1 MEASHLFGGM
11 QRVAYHRMVDLYHRA
26 TIDGFTIGF
35 DWLAYHFCG
44 FDSGGIDQFKLEN
57 GYSTELEQR
66 IRRMRDPDET
76 ISWDDTDDM
85 PMATLP
91 VSFKMLEIKRYTDVG
106 CPCIHLKL
114 YNTVM
119 RALGLDEAQLL
130 TLFPLSLSDTTQR
143 WFTSLESSHRRTWKD
158 LSQEFLRQYSFSS
171 DTGVTR

>member
-1 MEASHLFGGM
+1 MRTISHDQVVVIPPIVTLVIVIKDPHS
-11 QRVAYHRMVDLYHRA
+11 R
-26 TIDGFTIGF
+26 IDR
-35 DWLAYHFCG
+35 
-44 FDSGGIDQFKLEN
+44 LEH
-57 GYSTELEQR
+57 R

-91 VSFKMLEIKRYTDVG
+91 VNFKMLEIKRYTDVG

-143 WFTSLESSHRRTWKD
+143 WFTSLESSHRRTWED
-158 LSQEFLRQYSFSS
+158 LAHEFLRQYSFSG
-171 DTGVTR
+171 DTALHVESLSFLNKDQMSLFLLLSLAGGRRLQK

>member
-1 MEASHLFGGM
+1 MRTISHDQVVVIPPIVTLVIVIEDPHS
-11 QRVAYHRMVDLYHRA
+11 R
-26 TIDGFTIGF
+26 IDI
-35 DWLAYHFCG
+35 
-44 FDSGGIDQFKLEN
+44 
-57 GYSTELEQR
+57 LEQR

-106 CPCIHLKL
+106 CSCIHLKL

-171 DTGVTR
+171 DMGVTR